1 MSRFSKV
8 ERRMWGDAKF
18 RALSKPAPNARDL
31 WVYLITGPHNTSV
44 PGLFVLGEAA
54 MAEAMEWPL
63 PATRKVFAEI
73 VEAGMAKF
81 DPTTRLVWLPNA
93 LRHNPPENFNVVV
106 GWRAHWEVLPE
117 CALLNEATVALEA
130 GLAAVHAS
138 YVQAFAVARG
148 KAPPRPSPNPSG
160 KAKANPSAK
169 GQPNP
174 SPNPLVDPPPNPGP
188 KGQPNPEP
196 EPEPEPEPTEN
207 TPLPPRAEGE
217 PSRTKGKASTADVER
232 VFDHWRAVM
241 NCPRAKLDKKRRAR
255 IEWGLE
261 TYGPEFCLRAVLGC
275 AASDFHMG
283 RDPKTDGR
291 KHNDVDLIFRSAKH
305 AEGFEKL
312 APKPAAPPSAPPKPI
327 DPELLAQ
334 NEQLRQQLAAI
345 AAQKQRE
352 RDEKFRLVTQEAASA

>member
-1 MSRFSKV
+1 VSRFSKV

-44 PGLFVLGEAA
+44 PGLFMLGEAA

-63 PATRKVFAEI
+63 PATRKAFAEI
-73 VEAGMAKF
+73 VDAGMAKF

-106 GWRAHWEVLPE
+106 GWRAHWAVLPE

-160 KAKANPSAK
+160 KAKADPSAK
-169 GQPNP
+169 GQANP

-217 PSRTKGKASTADVER
+217 GRASKAKAPTDRDR
-232 VFDHWRAVM
+232 VFAEWCRVMDSPRSKMDRKRA
-241 NCPRAKLDKKRRAR
+241 AR
-255 IEWGLE
+255 IDWALATYGLE
-261 TYGPEFCLRAVLGC
+261 VCTQAIAGCRADPF
-275 AASDFHMG
+275 SMG
-283 RDPKTDGR
+283 QNDRGR
-291 KHNDVDLIFRSAKH
+291 KFNDPTLIFRD
-305 AEGFEKL
+305 AEHVEKFAAL
-312 APKPAAPPSAPPKPI
+312 APKPAPPPTAPAKPV
-327 DPELLAQ
+327 DPDLLAQ
-334 NEQLRQQLAAI
+334 NEQLRQRLAEI

-352 RDEKFRLVTQEAASA
+352 RDQKFALVHPEAANA